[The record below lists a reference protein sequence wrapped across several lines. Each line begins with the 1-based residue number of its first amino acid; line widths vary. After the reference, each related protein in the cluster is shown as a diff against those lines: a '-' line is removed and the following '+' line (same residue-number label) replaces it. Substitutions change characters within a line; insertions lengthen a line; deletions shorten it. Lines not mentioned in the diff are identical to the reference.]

1 MCPSSMSQTSCR
13 RKRPS
18 RWKSINTH
26 THTHARTH
34 THTHTHTHTRHHQHV
49 IKRIWILTLSQ
60 RVCNSFSISRHEQF
74 SQTWIL
80 WWILQWKNT
89 YTNTIVFNPLR
100 LQGNWNLVTL
110 NSRGEVRKILFPG
123 GLSYQ
128 KGLYCFNLKYSFIHS
143 NLKCKKISPSH
154 TRILVFHILRFS
166 YFTFKIFSF
175 LVSANRNKHTFNK
188 HTTSNP
194 KSGKPCK
201 LGGRH
206 LIKLKCHLFS
216 IVYWSTYFLALMS
229 AFQKWQRFH

>member
-1 MCPSSMSQTSCR
+1 MM
-13 RKRPS
+13 
-18 RWKSINTH
+18 NTAVKKYIH
-26 THTHARTH
+26 KH
-34 THTHTHTHTRHHQHV
+34 
-49 IKRIWILTLSQ
+49 
-60 RVCNSFSISRHEQF
+60 NSVQ
-74 SQTWIL
+74 
-80 WWILQWKNT
+80 
-89 YTNTIVFNPLR
+89 PLR

-216 IVYWSTYFLALMS
+216 IVYWSTCFLALMS
-229 AFQKWQRFH
+229 AFQK